1 MTVPLPP
8 ERPTVATVRAESR
21 GTNTPKEPATT
32 GSTAKRI
39 GMTVALTALITVLL
53 VALLGVLGVVCTP
66 RWRVEPFTNHI
77 TVKSSSTAI
86 RAKNITTPQEGRYRT
101 KETHIAVNLGGG
113 KSVNAI
119 VREPV
124 GAPDGHAACLF
135 LHGSGT
141 GKSSEAYGD
150 IAYAMA
156 STGITTLVPDKRLDN
171 YSMLSRDYESSAN
184 DYAQSLKILRAWP
197 GVDASKTG
205 IYAES
210 EGTWIATVLTDE
222 HPDLAFAILASS
234 PVVSGRQLMAMS
246 ATNYLEAVGAPK
258 AVTRII
264 PKLTSLSVQAVGP
277 NYADFDAARYR
288 KSMTMPLL
296 IDYGT
301 RDTAMPVEQ
310 GARLLTR
317 AANAAGNRN
326 VTVRYY
332 YANHQ
337 IRTGSAQP
345 APGLPLESHYT
356 HDLEDWVNAVAAG
369 AGAGDWTTPMVAGA
383 QPNQTLTAP
392 TDTSPALVTSVGVI
406 AGAIA
411 LCLLCAL
418 LAAIGALIL
427 LATGLIRGHRAKHD
441 SRSDPQS
448 DSSQSRTAGS
458 ARIPQLMFPRF
469 TGSLRIALIVNTVLA
484 AGVTC
489 VFLAYLVTVIVD
501 AISLTSNSTMLA
513 RNWHIVTAL
522 AWMAVVAFA
531 WLLAELIVEAF
542 QHRTGVNAAAR
553 NASHAKPG
561 IQGSYGTASI
571 GFGHAMLTV
580 CVVLSAAVS
589 LALLAFWGLFG

>member
-1 MTVPLPP
+1 
-8 ERPTVATVRAESR
+8 
-21 GTNTPKEPATT
+21 
-32 GSTAKRI
+32 
-39 GMTVALTALITVLL
+39 MTVALTALITVLL

-418 LAAIGALIL
+418 LAMLGAPVLI
-427 LATGLIRGHRAKHD
+427 AAGVIRGRARKSGHD
-441 SRSDPQS
+441 PHDDPQLAAAPE
-448 DSSQSRTAGS
+448 QG
-458 ARIPQLMFPRF
+458 RIPQPAVPRF
-469 TGSLRIALIVNTVLA
+469 TGSLRASLIVNTVLA
-484 AGVTC
+484 VSVTC
-489 VFLAYLVTVIVD
+489 VFLAYLVTVIID
-501 AISLTSNSTMLA
+501 AISLTSNSTVLA
-513 RNWHIVTAL
+513 RNWHVVTAL

-531 WLLAELIVEAF
+531 WLLAELVTEALRR
-542 QHRTGVNAAAR
+542 HTGAVAAAR
-553 NASHAKPG
+553 NACHAAPDAR
-561 IQGSYGTASI
+561 SSVGTSSI
-571 GFGHAMLTV
+571 GFGHAMVIV

>member
-1 MTVPLPP
+1 
-8 ERPTVATVRAESR
+8 
-21 GTNTPKEPATT
+21 
-32 GSTAKRI
+32 
-39 GMTVALTALITVLL
+39 MTVALTALITVLL

-86 RAKNITTPQEGRYRT
+86 RAKNITSPQEGRYRT
-101 KETHIAVNLGGG
+101 KETHITVNLGNGM
-113 KSVNAI
+113 SVNAI

-124 GAPDGHAACLF
+124 GAPSDHAACLF

-150 IAYAMA
+150 IAGAMA
-156 STGITTLVPDKRLDN
+156 SAGITTLVPDKRLDN
-171 YSMLSRDYESSAN
+171 YSMLSRDYESSAD
-184 DYAQSLKILRAWP
+184 DYARSLKVLRAWP
-197 GVDASKTG
+197 GVDAAKTG

-210 EGTWIATVLTDE
+210 EGTWIATVLTSE
-222 HPDLAFAILASS
+222 HPDLAFAILASA

-246 ATNYLEAVGAPK
+246 ATNYLEAVGAPD
-258 AVTRII
+258 AVTSII
-264 PKLTSLSVQAVGP
+264 PKLTSLSVQGVGP

-288 KSMTMPLL
+288 KSLTMPLL

-369 AGAGDWTTPMVAGA
+369 TDASGWATPMVAGA

-418 LAAIGALIL
+418 LATLGAPVLI
-427 LATGLIRGHRAKHD
+427 AAGLVRAHRAK
-441 SRSDPQS
+441 RNPQ
-448 DSSQSRTAGS
+448 DDIDRSQSAG
-458 ARIPQLMFPRF
+458 AVRNAHPAFPHF
-469 TGSLRIALIVNTVLA
+469 TGSLRASLIVNTVLA
-484 AGVTC
+484 VGVTC
-489 VFLAYLVTVIVD
+489 VFLAYLVTVIID
-501 AISLTSNSTMLA
+501 AISLTSNSTVLA
-513 RNWHIVTAL
+513 RNWHVVTAL

-531 WLLAELIVEAF
+531 WLLAELVTEALRR
-542 QHRTGVNAAAR
+542 HTGAVAAAR
-553 NASHAKPG
+553 NACHAAPDAR
-561 IQGSYGTASI
+561 SSTGTSSV
-571 GFGHAMLTV
+571 GFGHAMVIV

>member
-1 MTVPLPP
+1 MTAPLAR

-418 LAAIGALIL
+418 LAMLGAPVLI
-427 LATGLIRGHRAKHD
+427 AAGVIRGRARKSGHD
-441 SRSDPQS
+441 PHDDPQLAAAPE
-448 DSSQSRTAGS
+448 QG
-458 ARIPQLMFPRF
+458 RIPQPAVPRF
-469 TGSLRIALIVNTVLA
+469 TGSLRASLIVNTVLA
-484 AGVTC
+484 VGVTC
-489 VFLAYLVTVIVD
+489 VFLAYLVTVIID
-501 AISLTSNSTMLA
+501 AISLTSNSTVLA
-513 RNWHIVTAL
+513 RNWHVVTAL

-531 WLLAELIVEAF
+531 WLLAELVTEALRR
-542 QHRTGVNAAAR
+542 HTGAVAAAR
-553 NASHAKPG
+553 NACHAAPDAR
-561 IQGSYGTASI
+561 SSVGTSSI
-571 GFGHAMLTV
+571 GFGHAMVIV

>member
-1 MTVPLPP
+1 MTAPLAR

-21 GTNTPKEPATT
+21 GTNTPQEPATT

-53 VALLGVLGVVCTP
+53 VALLGVLGVACTP

-101 KETHIAVNLGGG
+101 KETHIAINLGGG

-156 STGITTLVPDKRLDN
+156 SAGITTLVPDKRLDN

-184 DYAQSLKILRAWP
+184 DYARSLKVLRAWP
-197 GVDASKTG
+197 GVDAAKTG

-210 EGTWIATVLTDE
+210 EGTWIATVLTSK
-222 HPDLAFAILASS
+222 HPDLAFTILASS

-246 ATNYLEAVGAPK
+246 ATNYLEAVGAPD
-258 AVTRII
+258 AVTSII
-264 PKLTSLSVQAVGP
+264 PKLTSLSVQGVGP

-288 KSMTMPLL
+288 KSLTMPLL

-301 RDTAMPVEQ
+301 RDTAMPIEQ
-310 GARLLTR
+310 GARLLTC

-337 IRTGSAQP
+337 MRTGSAQP
-345 APGLPLESHYT
+345 APGLPLETHYT
-356 HDLEDWVNAVAAG
+356 HDLEDWVNAVTAG
-369 AGAGDWTTPMVAGA
+369 AGAGDWTTPMVAGS
-383 QPNQTLTAP
+383 QPHQTLTAP

-418 LAAIGALIL
+418 LAMLGAPVLI
-427 LATGLIRGHRAKHD
+427 AAGVIRGRARKSGHD
-441 SRSDPQS
+441 PHDDPQLAAAPE
-448 DSSQSRTAGS
+448 QG
-458 ARIPQLMFPRF
+458 RIPQPAVPRF
-469 TGSLRIALIVNTVLA
+469 TGSLRASLIVNTVLA
-484 AGVTC
+484 VGVTC
-489 VFLAYLVTVIVD
+489 VFLAYLVTVIID
-501 AISLTSNSTMLA
+501 AISLTSNSTVLA
-513 RNWHIVTAL
+513 RNWHVVTAL

-531 WLLAELIVEAF
+531 WLLAELVTEALRR
-542 QHRTGVNAAAR
+542 HTGAVAAAR
-553 NASHAKPG
+553 NACHAAPDAR
-561 IQGSYGTASI
+561 SSVGTSSV
-571 GFGHAMLTV
+571 GFGHAMVIV

>member
-1 MTVPLPP
+1 
-8 ERPTVATVRAESR
+8 
-21 GTNTPKEPATT
+21 
-32 GSTAKRI
+32 
-39 GMTVALTALITVLL
+39 MTVALTALITVLL
-53 VALLGVLGVVCTP
+53 VALLGVLGVVCTS

-418 LAAIGALIL
+418 LAMLGAPVLI
-427 LATGLIRGHRAKHD
+427 AAGVIRGRARKSGHD
-441 SRSDPQS
+441 PHDDPQLAAAPE
-448 DSSQSRTAGS
+448 QG
-458 ARIPQLMFPRF
+458 RIPQPAVPRF
-469 TGSLRIALIVNTVLA
+469 TGSLRASLIVNTVLA
-484 AGVTC
+484 VGVTC
-489 VFLAYLVTVIVD
+489 VFLAYLVTVIID
-501 AISLTSNSTMLA
+501 AISLTSNSTVLA
-513 RNWHIVTAL
+513 RNWHVVTAL

-531 WLLAELIVEAF
+531 WLLAELVTEALRR
-542 QHRTGVNAAAR
+542 HTGAVAAAR
-553 NASHAKPG
+553 NACHAAPDAR
-561 IQGSYGTASI
+561 SSVGTSSI
-571 GFGHAMLTV
+571 GFGHAMVIV

>member
-1 MTVPLPP
+1 
-8 ERPTVATVRAESR
+8 
-21 GTNTPKEPATT
+21 
-32 GSTAKRI
+32 
-39 GMTVALTALITVLL
+39 MTVALTALITVLL

-369 AGAGDWTTPMVAGA
+369 TDASGWATPMVAGA

-418 LAAIGALIL
+418 LAMLGAPVLI
-427 LATGLIRGHRAKHD
+427 AAGVIRGRARKSGHD
-441 SRSDPQS
+441 PHDDPQLAAAPK
-448 DSSQSRTAGS
+448 QG
-458 ARIPQLMFPRF
+458 RIPQPAVPRF
-469 TGSLRIALIVNTVLA
+469 TGSLRASLIVNTVLA
-484 AGVTC
+484 VGVTC
-489 VFLAYLVTVIVD
+489 VFLAYLVTVIID
-501 AISLTSNSTMLA
+501 AISLTSNSTVLA
-513 RNWHIVTAL
+513 RNWHVVTAL

-531 WLLAELIVEAF
+531 WLLAELVTEALRR
-542 QHRTGVNAAAR
+542 HTGAVAAAR
-553 NASHAKPG
+553 NACHAAPDAR
-561 IQGSYGTASI
+561 SSVGTSSI
-571 GFGHAMLTV
+571 GFGHAMVIV

>member
-1 MTVPLPP
+1 MTAPLAR

-369 AGAGDWTTPMVAGA
+369 TDASGWATPMVAGA

-418 LAAIGALIL
+418 LAMLGAPVLI
-427 LATGLIRGHRAKHD
+427 AAGVIRGRARKSGHD
-441 SRSDPQS
+441 PHDDPQLAAAPE
-448 DSSQSRTAGS
+448 QG
-458 ARIPQLMFPRF
+458 RIPQPAVPRF
-469 TGSLRIALIVNTVLA
+469 TGSLRASLIVNTVLA
-484 AGVTC
+484 VGVTC
-489 VFLAYLVTVIVD
+489 VFLAYLVTVIID
-501 AISLTSNSTMLA
+501 AISLTSNSTVLA
-513 RNWHIVTAL
+513 RNWHVVTAL

-531 WLLAELIVEAF
+531 WLLAELVTEALRR
-542 QHRTGVNAAAR
+542 HTGAVAAAR
-553 NASHAKPG
+553 NACHAAPDAR
-561 IQGSYGTASI
+561 SSVGTSSI
-571 GFGHAMLTV
+571 GFGHAMVIV

>member
-1 MTVPLPP
+1 
-8 ERPTVATVRAESR
+8 
-21 GTNTPKEPATT
+21 
-32 GSTAKRI
+32 
-39 GMTVALTALITVLL
+39 MTVALTALITVLL

-418 LAAIGALIL
+418 LAMLGAPVLI
-427 LATGLIRGHRAKHD
+427 AAGVIRGRARKSGHD
-441 SRSDPQS
+441 PHDDPQLAAAPE
-448 DSSQSRTAGS
+448 QG
-458 ARIPQLMFPRF
+458 RIPQPAVPRF
-469 TGSLRIALIVNTVLA
+469 TGSLRASLIVNTVLA
-484 AGVTC
+484 VGVTC
-489 VFLAYLVTVIVD
+489 VFLAYLVTVIID
-501 AISLTSNSTMLA
+501 AISLTSNSTVLA
-513 RNWHIVTAL
+513 RNWHVVTAL

-531 WLLAELIVEAF
+531 WLLAELVTEALRR
-542 QHRTGVNAAAR
+542 HTGAVAAAR
-553 NASHAKPG
+553 NACHAAPDAR
-561 IQGSYGTASI
+561 SSVGTSSI
-571 GFGHAMLTV
+571 GFGHAMVIV

>member
-369 AGAGDWTTPMVAGA
+369 TDASGWATPMVAGA

-418 LAAIGALIL
+418 LAMLGAPVLI
-427 LATGLIRGHRAKHD
+427 AAGVIRGRARKSGHD
-441 SRSDPQS
+441 PHDDPQLAAAPE
-448 DSSQSRTAGS
+448 QG
-458 ARIPQLMFPRF
+458 RIPQPAVPRF
-469 TGSLRIALIVNTVLA
+469 TGSLRASLIVNTVLA
-484 AGVTC
+484 VGVTC
-489 VFLAYLVTVIVD
+489 VFLAYLVTVIID
-501 AISLTSNSTMLA
+501 AISLTSNSTVLA
-513 RNWHIVTAL
+513 RNWHVVTAL

-531 WLLAELIVEAF
+531 WLLAELVTEALRR
-542 QHRTGVNAAAR
+542 HTGAVAAAR
-553 NASHAKPG
+553 NACHAAPDAR
-561 IQGSYGTASI
+561 SSVGTSSI
-571 GFGHAMLTV
+571 GFGHAMVIV

>member
-39 GMTVALTALITVLL
+39 SMTVALTALITVLL

-418 LAAIGALIL
+418 LAMLGAPVLI
-427 LATGLIRGHRAKHD
+427 AAGVIRGRARKSGHD
-441 SRSDPQS
+441 PHDDPQLAAAPE
-448 DSSQSRTAGS
+448 QG
-458 ARIPQLMFPRF
+458 RIPQPAVPRF
-469 TGSLRIALIVNTVLA
+469 TGSLRASLIVNTVLA
-484 AGVTC
+484 VGVTC
-489 VFLAYLVTVIVD
+489 VFLAYLVTVIID
-501 AISLTSNSTMLA
+501 AISLTSNSTVLA
-513 RNWHIVTAL
+513 RNWHVVTAL

-531 WLLAELIVEAF
+531 WLLAELVTEALRR
-542 QHRTGVNAAAR
+542 HTGAVAAAR
-553 NASHAKPG
+553 NACHAAPDAR
-561 IQGSYGTASI
+561 SSVGTSSI
-571 GFGHAMLTV
+571 GFGHAMVIV

>member
-1 MTVPLPP
+1 
-8 ERPTVATVRAESR
+8 
-21 GTNTPKEPATT
+21 
-32 GSTAKRI
+32 
-39 GMTVALTALITVLL
+39 MTVALTALITVLL

-369 AGAGDWTTPMVAGA
+369 TDASGWATPMVAGA

-418 LAAIGALIL
+418 LAMLGAPVLI
-427 LATGLIRGHRAKHD
+427 AAGVIRGRARKSGHD
-441 SRSDPQS
+441 PHDDPQLAAAPE
-448 DSSQSRTAGS
+448 QG
-458 ARIPQLMFPRF
+458 RIPQPAVPRF
-469 TGSLRIALIVNTVLA
+469 TGSLRASLIVNTVLA
-484 AGVTC
+484 VGVTC
-489 VFLAYLVTVIVD
+489 VFLAYLVTVIID
-501 AISLTSNSTMLA
+501 AISLTSNSTVLA
-513 RNWHIVTAL
+513 RNWHVVTAL

-531 WLLAELIVEAF
+531 WLLAELVTEALRR
-542 QHRTGVNAAAR
+542 HTGAVAAAR
-553 NASHAKPG
+553 NACHAAPDAR
-561 IQGSYGTASI
+561 SSVGTSSI
-571 GFGHAMLTV
+571 GFGHAMVIV

>member
-418 LAAIGALIL
+418 LAMLGAPVLI
-427 LATGLIRGHRAKHD
+427 AAGVIRGRARKSDHD
-441 SRSDPQS
+441 PHDDPQLAAAPE
-448 DSSQSRTAGS
+448 QG
-458 ARIPQLMFPRF
+458 RIPQPAVPRF
-469 TGSLRIALIVNTVLA
+469 TGSLRASLIVNTVLA
-484 AGVTC
+484 VGVTC
-489 VFLAYLVTVIVD
+489 VFLAYLVTVIID
-501 AISLTSNSTMLA
+501 AISLTSNSTVLA
-513 RNWHIVTAL
+513 RNWHVVTAL

-531 WLLAELIVEAF
+531 WLLAELVTEALRR
-542 QHRTGVNAAAR
+542 HTGAVAAAR
-553 NASHAKPG
+553 NACHAAPDAR
-561 IQGSYGTASI
+561 SSVGTSSI
-571 GFGHAMLTV
+571 GFGHAMVIV

>member
-1 MTVPLPP
+1 
-8 ERPTVATVRAESR
+8 
-21 GTNTPKEPATT
+21 
-32 GSTAKRI
+32 
-39 GMTVALTALITVLL
+39 MTVALTALITVLL

-418 LAAIGALIL
+418 LAMLGAPVLI
-427 LATGLIRGHRAKHD
+427 AAGVIRGRARKSDHD
-441 SRSDPQS
+441 PHDDPQLAAAPE
-448 DSSQSRTAGS
+448 QG
-458 ARIPQLMFPRF
+458 RIPQPAVPRF
-469 TGSLRIALIVNTVLA
+469 TGSLRASLIVNTVLA
-484 AGVTC
+484 VGVTC
-489 VFLAYLVTVIVD
+489 VFLAYLVTVIID
-501 AISLTSNSTMLA
+501 AISLTSNSTVLA
-513 RNWHIVTAL
+513 RNWHVVTAL

-531 WLLAELIVEAF
+531 WLLAELVTEALRR
-542 QHRTGVNAAAR
+542 HTGAVAAAR
-553 NASHAKPG
+553 NACHAAPDAR
-561 IQGSYGTASI
+561 SSVGTSSI
-571 GFGHAMLTV
+571 GFGHAMVIV

>member
-1 MTVPLPP
+1 
-8 ERPTVATVRAESR
+8 
-21 GTNTPKEPATT
+21 
-32 GSTAKRI
+32 
-39 GMTVALTALITVLL
+39 MTVALTALITVLL

-369 AGAGDWTTPMVAGA
+369 TDASGWATPMVAGA

-418 LAAIGALIL
+418 LAMLGAPVLI
-427 LATGLIRGHRAKHD
+427 AAGVIRGRARKSGHD
-441 SRSDPQS
+441 PHDDPQLAAAPE
-448 DSSQSRTAGS
+448 QG
-458 ARIPQLMFPRF
+458 RIPQPAVPRF
-469 TGSLRIALIVNTVLA
+469 TGSLRASLIVNTVLA
-484 AGVTC
+484 VGVTC
-489 VFLAYLVTVIVD
+489 VFLAYLVTVIID
-501 AISLTSNSTMLA
+501 AISLTSNSTVLA
-513 RNWHIVTAL
+513 RNWHVVTAL

-531 WLLAELIVEAF
+531 WLLAELVTEALRR
-542 QHRTGVNAAAR
+542 HTGAVAAAR
-553 NASHAKPG
+553 NACHAAPDAR
-561 IQGSYGTASI
+561 SSVGTSSI
-571 GFGHAMLTV
+571 GFGHAMVIV
-580 CVVLSAAVS
+580 CVVLAAAVS

>member
-1 MTVPLPP
+1 M
-8 ERPTVATVRAESR
+8 
-21 GTNTPKEPATT
+21 
-32 GSTAKRI
+32 
-39 GMTVALTALITVLL
+39 
-53 VALLGVLGVVCTP
+53 
-66 RWRVEPFTNHI
+66 
-77 TVKSSSTAI
+77 
-86 RAKNITTPQEGRYRT
+86 
-101 KETHIAVNLGGG
+101 
-113 KSVNAI
+113 
-119 VREPV
+119 
-124 GAPDGHAACLF
+124 
-135 LHGSGT
+135 
-141 GKSSEAYGD
+141 
-150 IAYAMA
+150 
-156 STGITTLVPDKRLDN
+156 
-171 YSMLSRDYESSAN
+171 
-184 DYAQSLKILRAWP
+184 
-197 GVDASKTG
+197 
-205 IYAES
+205 
-210 EGTWIATVLTDE
+210 TDE
-222 HPDLAFAILASS
+222 NLAFAILASS

-369 AGAGDWTTPMVAGA
+369 TDASGWATPMVAGA

>member
-1 MTVPLPP
+1 M
-8 ERPTVATVRAESR
+8 
-21 GTNTPKEPATT
+21 PKEPATT

-66 RWRVEPFTNHI
+66 RWRVEPYTNHI

-86 RAKNITTPQEGRYRT
+86 RAKNITTPQEGHYRT
-101 KETHIAVNLGGG
+101 KETHITVNLGGG

-156 STGITTLVPDKRLDN
+156 SAGITTLVPDKRLDN

-184 DYAQSLKILRAWP
+184 DYAQSLKILRTWP

-264 PKLTSLSVQAVGP
+264 PKLTSLSVQGVGP

-288 KSMTMPLL
+288 KSLTMPLL

-369 AGAGDWTTPMVAGA
+369 TDASGWATPMVAGA

-441 SRSDPQS
+441 SQTDPQSDSRSDSRFGPRS

-458 ARIPQLMFPRF
+458 ARVPQLMFPRF

-522 AWMAVVAFA
+522 AWMAAVAFA

-571 GFGHAMLTV
+571 GFGHAMVTV

>member
-418 LAAIGALIL
+418 LAMLGAPVLI
-427 LATGLIRGHRAKHD
+427 AAGVIRGRARKSGHD
-441 SRSDPQS
+441 PHDDPQLAAAPE
-448 DSSQSRTAGS
+448 QG
-458 ARIPQLMFPRF
+458 RIPQPAVPRF
-469 TGSLRIALIVNTVLA
+469 TGSLRASLIVNTVLA
-484 AGVTC
+484 VGVTC
-489 VFLAYLVTVIVD
+489 VFLAYLVTVIID
-501 AISLTSNSTMLA
+501 AISLTSNSTVLA
-513 RNWHIVTAL
+513 RNWHVVTAL

-531 WLLAELIVEAF
+531 WLLAELVTEALRR
-542 QHRTGVNAAAR
+542 HTGAVAAAR
-553 NASHAKPG
+553 NACHAAPDAR
-561 IQGSYGTASI
+561 SSVGTSSI
-571 GFGHAMLTV
+571 GFGHAMVIV